1 MLQELKIK
9 GFAII
14 DYLHLQFKPNF
25 QVLTGETGAGKSII
39 IDALNLLFGGKVNSE
54 YIKSTYER
62 CVITGI
68 FDLVNLVLPDKLFD
82 DLELIEDKLLI
93 LERVLFAD
101 GRSRCWVNGRL
112 ANIHL
117 LKSIGNVLADF
128 HGQGEQQLLLN
139 TDFQRN
145 LLDYYPGT
153 KSLEIITELETI
165 LSKLKLLQKEKDE
178 LLYFHRK
185 STDSLEL
192 WQFQLSEI
200 DRLKLK
206 SGEEKELIAEK
217 IKLVHS
223 EELNRLIILLK
234 EHLNSDYHLPNL
246 ESLSQ
251 NTIRNL
257 KSLSNIDKKFETWL
271 SYFSDLII
279 NLRELG
285 NFLPNYQDSLDYYP
299 GRLEEIEKRLNEIEI
314 LKKRHKL
321 ESTEEILSL
330 RDELNKQIDTLQD
343 VSKDIEKKESE
354 INFYLKELELKAN
367 HLTEVRMKTAVMVE
381 KKVNKELKEL
391 NMEENRFAIK
401 LERLSDINSHGQ
413 DEITFLLSPHKSEE
427 LKPLSLTVSGGEL
440 SRVMLALKTVLKEA
454 DRTPILIF
462 DEVDMG
468 IGGRTAEAV
477 GKKLKELSKNHQ
489 VLLVTHLPQ
498 LAAKAD
504 NHYLIEKVI
513 SADEINVQVK
523 MLNEEER
530 VVELSRMLVGDS
542 ISPTTLKQA
551 RELLFS
557 SKQVGTV

>member
-1 MLQELKIK
+1 MLLELKIN

-14 DYLHLQFKPNF
+14 DDLQIQFRPNF

-39 IDALNLLFGGKVNSE
+39 IDALNLLFGGKVNPE
-54 YIKSTYER
+54 YIKSTHEK
-62 CVITGI
+62 CVITGV
-68 FDLVNLVLPDKLFD
+68 FDLVNLVLPCEISE
-82 DLELIEDKLLI
+82 DLAFIEDKLLI
-93 LERVLFAD
+93 LERIIFKD
-101 GRSRCWVNGRL
+101 GRSRCWVNGRT

-117 LKSIGNVLADF
+117 LKSIGICLADF

-139 TDFQRN
+139 TDYQRN
-145 LLDYYPGT
+145 LLDNYSGIE
-153 KSLEIITELETI
+153 SLEIITELETI
-165 LSKLKLLQKEKDE
+165 TEKVKNLQKEKVD
-178 LLYFHRK
+178 LLNFHRK

-200 DRLKLK
+200 DRLKIK
-206 SGEEKELIAEK
+206 AGEEIELNTKK

-223 EELNRLIILLK
+223 EELNRLITLLK
-234 EHLNSDYHLPNL
+234 EHLNSDHHFPNL
-246 ESLSQ
+246 ESMSQ
-251 NTIRNL
+251 EVIRNL
-257 KSLSNIDKKFETWL
+257 NNLSHIDKKFETWL
-271 SYFSDLII
+271 SYFSDLFI

-285 NFLPNYQDSLDYYP
+285 KFLSDYQDSLDYYP

-330 RDELNKQIDTLQD
+330 GNELNKQIDGLED
-343 VSKDIEKKESE
+343 VSKEIEKMQKD
-354 INFYLKELELKAN
+354 INIYLKELEMKAN
-367 HLTEVRMKTAVMVE
+367 HLTDIRIKTAKIVE
-381 KKVNKELKEL
+381 KKVNQELKEL
-391 NMEENRFAIK
+391 NMEENKFAIK
-401 LERLSDINSHGQ
+401 LKRFPNIYSHGQ
-413 DEITFLLSPHKSEE
+413 DEVVFMLSPHKSEE

-462 DEVDMG
+462 DEVDAG

-504 NHYLIEKVI
+504 NHYLIEKVM
-513 SADEINVQVK
+513 SANGINVQVK
-523 MLNEEER
+523 ILNEADR
-530 VVELSRMLVGDS
+530 VMELSRMLVGDN
-542 ISPTTLKQA
+542 ISTTTLKQA

-557 SKQVGTV
+557 SKQVGSV